1 MADLAVR
8 GGQVVTSDGI
18 VDADVIVMGGHITGL
33 VPRDEGQAREEIDA
47 RGLVILPGVVDAHV
61 HVNEPGR
68 TDWEGWLAATRG
80 AAAGG
85 ITTIAALPLNSIP
98 PTLDGDAFD
107 EKYDA
112 AAQSAIVDFAI
123 WGGLVDGDT
132 GRLRELAACG
142 VVGVKA
148 FMCPSGVAEFPHVH
162 DGGTLVL
169 ALAAAT
175 AAGLLVAV
183 HAEDE
188 AIVAVTTEHVR
199 NAGRHDARAWLDS
212 RPVEAERVAIES
224 LGDAARGT
232 GASVHV
238 VHASSHEALRAV
250 DRWKERGADMTV
262 ETCPHYL
269 AFDAADV
276 GAIGPAL
283 KCAPPIREGE
293 RDRLWSDV
301 ATSYF
306 PGRSRVDY
314 VASDHS
320 PCTAAL
326 KRPPKRHGGD
336 DIFDAW
342 GGVSGLQ
349 SLLPV
354 MLTEGV
360 HSRKLPLVELAQ
372 LLATRPAQRLGIWP
386 RKGEIQLGAD
396 ADLVLVDLERE
407 WTFTREALETKSGI
421 SPYVGRRF
429 HGAIARTIVRGRTV
443 FLDGKVKGEPGDGW
457 FVQRLNL

>member
-1 MADLAVR
+1 MPDLAVR
-8 GGQVVTSDGI
+8 GGRVVTSDGI
-18 VDADVIVMGGHITGL
+18 VDADILVLSGHITGI
-33 VPRDEGQAREEIDA
+33 VPPDEGDAREEIDA
-47 RGLVILPGVVDAHV
+47 RGLVVLPGVVDAHV

-68 TDWEGWLAATRG
+68 TEWEGWLAATRG

-85 ITTIAALPLNSIP
+85 VTTIADMPLNSIP
-98 PTLDGDAFD
+98 PTIDGDAFD
-107 EKYDA
+107 QKYDA
-112 AAQSAIVDFAI
+112 ASQSAIVDFAI
-123 WGGLVDGDT
+123 WGGLIDHDPE
-132 GRLRELAACG
+132 RLRELAACG

-148 FMCPSGVAEFPHVH
+148 FLCPSGVEEFPHVH
-162 DGGTLVL
+162 DGGTLML

-175 AAGLLVAV
+175 SAGLLVAV
-183 HAEDE
+183 HCEDE
-188 AIVAVTTEHVR
+188 AIVTVTTEHVR
-199 NAGRHDARAWLDS
+199 RAGRRDARAWLDS

-224 LGDAARGT
+224 LGDAARRT

-238 VHASSHEALRAV
+238 VHASSHDALRSV
-250 DRWKERGADMTV
+250 DRSKERGADITV

-269 AFDAADV
+269 AFDAPDV
-276 GAIGPAL
+276 DAIGPAL
-283 KCAPPIREGE
+283 KCAPPIRDGE
-293 RDRLWSDV
+293 RERLWSDLK
-301 ATSYF
+301 TSYF

-326 KRPPKRHGGD
+326 KKRGED
-336 DIFDAW
+336 DIFEAW

-360 HSRKLPLVELAQ
+360 HARRLPLTDLAQ
-372 LLATRPAQRLGIWP
+372 LVSTRPAKRLGLWP

-407 WTFTREALETKSGI
+407 WTFTRDALQTKSGV
-421 SPYVGRRF
+421 SPYVGRQFR
-429 HGAIARTIVRGRTV
+429 GAVARTIVRGRTV
-443 FLDGKVKGEPGDGW
+443 FVDGKVKGEPGDGW

>member
-1 MADLAVR
+1 LSDLAVR
-8 GGQVVTSDGI
+8 GGRVVTSDGI
-18 VDADVIVMGGHITGL
+18 VDADILVLSGHITGI
-33 VPRDEGQAREEIDA
+33 VPPDEGDAREEIDA
-47 RGLVILPGVVDAHV
+47 RGLVVLPGVVDAHV

-68 TDWEGWLAATRG
+68 TEWEGWLAATRG

-85 ITTIAALPLNSIP
+85 VTTIADMPLNSIP
-98 PTLDGDAFD
+98 PTVDGDAFD

-112 AAQSAIVDFAI
+112 ASQSAIVDFAI
-123 WGGLVDGDT
+123 WGGLVDHDAE
-132 GRLRELAACG
+132 RLRELAACG

-148 FMCPSGVAEFPHVH
+148 FMCPSGVDEFPHVH
-162 DGGTLVL
+162 DGPTLAL

-175 AAGLLVAV
+175 SAGLLVAV

-188 AIVAVTTEHVR
+188 AITAVTTEHVR
-199 NAGRHDARAWLDS
+199 RSGRRDARAWLDS
-212 RPVEAERVAIES
+212 RPVQAERVAIES
-224 LGDAARGT
+224 LGSAAQRI

-250 DRWKERGADMTV
+250 DGWKGRGADITV

-269 AFDAADV
+269 SFDAGDV
-276 GAIGPAL
+276 DAVGPAL
-283 KCAPPIREGE
+283 KCAPPIRDGE
-293 RDRLWSDV
+293 RERLWSDL

-306 PGRSRVDY
+306 PDRRRVDY

-320 PCTAAL
+320 PCTPAL
-326 KRPPKRHGGD
+326 KRRGAD
-336 DIFDAW
+336 DFFEAW

-354 MLTEGV
+354 MLTDGV
-360 HSRKLPLVELAQ
+360 YARRLALPDLAQ
-372 LLATRPAQRLGIWP
+372 LVATRPAKRLGIWP

-396 ADLVLVDLERE
+396 ADLVLVDLARE
-407 WTFTREALETKSGI
+407 WTLTQEALETKSGI

-429 HGAIARTIVRGRTV
+429 HGAVARTIVRGRTV
-443 FLDGKVKGEPGDGW
+443 FLDGKVEGEPGDGW
-457 FVQRLNL
+457 FVQRVNL

>member
-1 MADLAVR
+1 LSDLAVR
-8 GGQVVTSDGI
+8 GGRVVTSDGI
-18 VDADVIVMGGHITGL
+18 VDADILVLSGHITGI
-33 VPRDEGQAREEIDA
+33 VPPDEGDARQEVDA
-47 RGLVILPGVVDAHV
+47 RGLVVLPGVVDAHV

-68 TDWEGWLAATRG
+68 TEWEGWRAATRG

-85 ITTIAALPLNSIP
+85 VTTIADMPLNSIP
-98 PTLDGDAFD
+98 PTIDGDAFD
-107 EKYDA
+107 KKYDA
-112 AAQSAIVDFAI
+112 ASASAIVDFAI
-123 WGGLVDGDT
+123 WGGLVDSEVE
-132 GRLRELAACG
+132 RLRELAACG

-148 FMCPSGVAEFPHVH
+148 FMCPSGVDEFPHVH
-162 DGGTLVL
+162 DGDALVL

-175 AAGLLVAV
+175 SAGLLVAV

-188 AIVAVTTEHVR
+188 AIVAVTTDHVR
-199 NAGRHDARAWLDS
+199 RSGRRDARAWLDS
-212 RPVEAERVAIES
+212 RPIEAERVAI
-224 LGDAARGT
+224 GGAARRT

-250 DRWKERGADMTV
+250 DGWKGRGADITV

-269 AFDAADV
+269 TFDAADV
-276 GAIGPAL
+276 DAVGPAL
-283 KCAPPIREGE
+283 KCAPPIRDGE
-293 RDRLWSDV
+293 RERLWSDL

-306 PGRSRVDY
+306 PDRSRVDY

-320 PCTAAL
+320 PCAAAL
-326 KRPPKRHGGD
+326 KRRGED
-336 DIFDAW
+336 DIFEAW

-360 HSRKLPLVELAQ
+360 RARRLGLPELAQ
-372 LLATRPAQRLGIWP
+372 LVSTRPAKRLGIWP

-396 ADLVLVDLERE
+396 ADLVLVDLDRE
-407 WTFTREALETKSGI
+407 WTFTQALLETKSGI

-429 HGAIARTIVRGRTV
+429 HGAVTRTIVRGRTV
-443 FLDGKVKGEPGDGW
+443 FRDGKVEGEPGDGW
-457 FVQRLNL
+457 FVQRVNL

>member
-1 MADLAVR
+1 MPDLAVR

-18 VDADVIVMGGHITGL
+18 VDADIIVRAGHITGI
-33 VPRDEGQAREEIDA
+33 VSRDEGDAPLEIDA
-47 RGLVILPGVVDAHV
+47 RGLMVLPGVVDAHV

-68 TDWEGWLAATRG
+68 TEWEGWLAATRG

-85 ITTIAALPLNSIP
+85 VTTIADMPLNSIP
-98 PTLDGDAFD
+98 PTIDGDAFD
-107 EKYDA
+107 QKYDA

-123 WGGLVDGDT
+123 WGGLVDHDAD
-132 GRLRELAACG
+132 RLRELASCG

-148 FMCPSGVAEFPHVH
+148 FMCPSGVDEFAHLH

-169 ALAAAT
+169 ALAAAKS
-175 AAGLLVAV
+175 AGLLVAV
-183 HAEDE
+183 HCEDE
-188 AIVAVTTEHVR
+188 AIIAVTTDHVR
-199 NAGRHDARAWLDS
+199 RAGRRDARAWLDS
-212 RPVEAERVAIES
+212 RPVEAERAAIES
-224 LGDAARGT
+224 LGDAARRT

-238 VHASSHEALRAV
+238 VHASSHQALRAV
-250 DRWKERGADMTV
+250 DRCKERGIDMTV

-269 AFDAADV
+269 AFDASDV
-276 GAIGPAL
+276 AAIGPGL
-283 KCAPPIREGE
+283 KCAPPLREDE
-293 RDRLWSDV
+293 RERLWADV
-301 ATSYF
+301 KTSYF

-320 PCTAAL
+320 PCTAEL
-326 KRPPKRHGGD
+326 KTRGAD
-336 DIFDAW
+336 DMFAAW
-342 GGVSGLQ
+342 GGVTGLQ

-360 HSRKLPLVELAQ
+360 HARRLSLVDLAQ
-372 LLATRPAQRLGIWP
+372 LVSTRPAQRLGIWP

-407 WTFTREALETKSGI
+407 WTLTTQALEAKSGI

-429 HGAIARTIVRGRTV
+429 RGAVARTIVRGRTV
-443 FLDGKVKGEPGDGW
+443 FADGKVTAEPGDGW
-457 FVQRLNL
+457 FVQRVNL